1 MDVKHWFKV
10 ALMLQPDEEGAQPSV
25 RGVQRVYVDEDKVMF
40 DLANIFVNLGVV
52 KLTPKIKAFI
62 LRNSQVVAMEPMLI
76 EPEKVSGV
84 LMEAFATGL
93 LPDVTLQQVQEY
105 ILDLTNHVTHSAV
118 SAYAAA
124 NADMFA
130 EDEAGDAE

>member
-10 ALMLQPDEEGAQPSV
+10 ALMLQGDGDAQPSV
-25 RGVQRVYVDEDKVMF
+25 RGVQRVYVDKDNVMF
-40 DLANIFVNLGVV
+40 DLANIFVNLGVP

-62 LRNSQVVAMEPMLI
+62 LRNSRVVAMEPMMI
-76 EPEKVSGV
+76 EPAKVAGV

-105 ILDLTNHVTHSAV
+105 ILDLTNHVSHSAL
-118 SAYAAA
+118 SAYAAT
-124 NADMFA
+124 NADIFA
-130 EDEAGDAE
+130 EDEVGDAE